1 MRLAI
6 IAAAVDVAGLPSLQ
20 KKCSTFRFLDEEPR
34 TVAIM
39 KLESTDFPA
48 PVVVAIVS
56 DITSLLLCRA
66 LTRLAMNPQM
76 LSRLDLDHGIELLRP
91 QHPDTS
97 IRRSVREITVKLYV
111 RALEWVQ
118 PSSTFDQ
125 SFTLISCRSISS

>member
-20 KKCSTFRFLDEEPR
+20 KKCSTFRFLDEVPR

-56 DITSLLLCRA
+56 DITSLLWRRA
-66 LTRLAMNPQM
+66 LTRLAINPQM
-76 LSRLDLDHGIELLRP
+76 LSLLALDYGIEPLRP
-91 QHPDTS
+91 QNPDTS
-97 IRRSVREITVKLYV
+97 IRRSVREIAVELHV
-111 RALEWVQ
+111 RVLEWVQ
-118 PSSTFDQ
+118 PRSTFDQ